1 MNKDMNN
8 SELLII
14 GRNVLA
20 DFVGHTEGVPM
31 KVDTGADSSSV
42 WATDINVDKDG
53 VLSFKLFGKA
63 SKYYTGEVIT
73 RTAFKVAKVRSS
85 SGHEELRYRTEI
97 PIRIA
102 GRRIRVN
109 FYLSD
114 RSLHTYPA
122 LLGRRTLN
130 KRFLVDV
137 SRAEYDEP
145 PKITHGFYEEMMK
158 NPHEFH
164 KNHYNKT
171 NGNEV
176 S

>member
-1 MNKDMNN
+1 MKND
-8 SELLII
+8 ELLII
-14 GRNVLA
+14 GRNVLV
-20 DFVGHTEGVPM
+20 DFVGHAEGVPM

-42 WATDINVDKDG
+42 WATDINVDEDG
-53 VLSFKLFGKA
+53 ILSFKLFGKA

-73 RTAFKVAKVRSS
+73 RKAFKVAKVRSS

-102 GRRIRVN
+102 GRQIRVN

-122 LLGRRTLN
+122 LLGRRTLKN
-130 KRFLVDV
+130 RFLVDV
-137 SRAEYDEP
+137 SRAEYDDP

-164 KNHYNKT
+164 KKHYNNKT
-171 NGNEV
+171 RNRGQA
-176 S
+176 